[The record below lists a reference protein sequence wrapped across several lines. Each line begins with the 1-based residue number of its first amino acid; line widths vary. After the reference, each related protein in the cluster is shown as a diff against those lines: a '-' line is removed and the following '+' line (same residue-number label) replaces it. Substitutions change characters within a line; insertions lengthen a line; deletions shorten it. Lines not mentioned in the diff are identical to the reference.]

1 MRSFI
6 WILLLLSVTHT
17 ARAQYYLRGEIRNEQ
32 GVLLSGVKIKI
43 SSKPSLIFHSGGSG
57 SFGIPIPIVK
67 DSIHLSFDGYDPL
80 SIYVDSRRFQLLQMK
95 SSSGTSKLYKNYK
108 SSVVKNFS
116 TGSVINSLG
125 LGESYT
131 SIIENELMKTNTF
144 PETGF
149 SLNIDNASY
158 SNIRR
163 FINNG
168 MMIPQDAIRIEE
180 MLNYFSLSLPPN
192 SLQSE
197 KGFSYA
203 YEHSSCPWNPKHQL
217 LFLQLQAPTIP
228 LDQVPPSN
236 LVFLIDVSGS
246 MDKPNRLP
254 LLQSGFRLLINNLRP
269 IDTVSV
275 ITYGGGVAMVLAPTG
290 GQHKDLIKKAIDS
303 LSAGG
308 DTPGSGAIQLAYE
321 TAKKNFIKGGNN
333 RVILATDGDFN
344 VGQSSEKELE
354 ELITRYQ
361 MSGIYLTCLG
371 VGMGNYKDSKLETL
385 SKKGNGNFAYIDQI
399 REAEKVLVT
408 EFTKNIFTVANDASI
423 TLQFNPETVA
433 AYRLIGFDNKKT
445 ALEDSSSTLEGG
457 EIGSGHSIMAIAE
470 IIPAKDSINSAN
482 LPLAKVVLRYKDPL
496 SGNQKEQNFTADYRG
511 QKIEQTDSIYRFAAA
526 VAMFGN
532 ILRKSTFT
540 HGFQLEDVALFSK
553 HTVSPNN
560 ILQQEFQYLLE
571 KAIQLYNPSKKK
583 RKSD

>member
-6 WILLLLSVTHT
+6 WILLLLLLTHS
-17 ARAQYYLRGEIRNEQ
+17 AYSQYYLRGEIRNEQ

-43 SSKPSLIFHSGGSG
+43 SSKPSLIFYSGSSG
-57 SFGIPIPIVK
+57 SFGIPIPAPK
-67 DSIHLSFDGYDPL
+67 DSIHLSFEGYEML
-80 SIYVDSRRFQLLQMK
+80 SLYADSRQFQQIQMK
-95 SSSGTSKLYKNYK
+95 SSSGTSKVYKNYK
-108 SSVVKNFS
+108 ASVVKNLS
-116 TGSVINSLG
+116 ARSGINNLG

-131 SIIENELMKTNTF
+131 GIIENDFIKTNTF

-180 MLNYFSLSLPPN
+180 MLNYFSLPLPSS
-192 SLQSE
+192 SLQSDHN
-197 KGFSYA
+197 FSFA
-203 YEHSSCPWNPKHQL
+203 YEHSNCPWNPKHQL

-269 IDTVSV
+269 IDTVSI

-290 GQHKDLIKKAIDS
+290 GNDKDLIKKAIDS

-321 TAKKNFIKGGNN
+321 TAKKNFIEGGNN

-445 ALEDSSSTLEGG
+445 ALEDSTSTLEGG

-470 IIPAKDSINSAN
+470 IIPAKDSSNAVHN
-482 LPLAKVVLRYKDPL
+482 ALAKVVLRYKDPF
-496 SGNQKEQNFTADYRG
+496 SGIHKEQDFSTYYRG
-511 QKIEQTDSIYRFAAA
+511 RKIEQLDSTYRFAAA
-526 VAMFGN
+526 VTMFGN
-532 ILRKSTFT
+532 ILRQSKFT
-540 HGFQLEDVALFSK
+540 QGFQLEDVVLLSK
-553 HTVSPNN
+553 HAVSPQN
-560 ILQQEFQYLLE
+560 ILQQEFQQLLD

>member
-6 WILLLLSVTHT
+6 WILLLLLVKSS
-17 ARAQYYLRGEIRNEQ
+17 AFSQYYLRGEIRNEQ
-32 GVLLSGVKIKI
+32 GVLLSGVKIKL
-43 SSKPSLIFHSGGSG
+43 SSKPNLIFYSGGIG
-57 SFGIPIPIVK
+57 SFGIPLTAAK
-67 DSIHLSFDGYDPL
+67 DSIHLSFDGYEPMSLYIDC
-80 SIYVDSRRFQLLQMK
+80 RQFQLIQMK
-95 SSSGTSKLYKNYK
+95 PNSGTSKMYKNYK
-108 SSVVKNFS
+108 ASVVKNLS
-116 TGSVINSLG
+116 QQSGVYSLG

-131 SIIENELMKTNTF
+131 SIIENDFIKTDIF

-168 MMIPQDAIRIEE
+168 MMIPQDAVRIEE
-180 MLNYFSLSLPPN
+180 MLNYFSLPLPTDTIKSDRN
-192 SLQSE
+192 
-197 KGFSYA
+197 FTYA

-228 LDQVPPSN
+228 LHQVPPSN

-321 TAKKNFIKGGNN
+321 TAKKNFIEGGNN
-333 RVILATDGDFN
+333 RVIIATDGDFN

-354 ELITRYQ
+354 DLITRYQ
-361 MSGIYLTCLG
+361 MSGVYLTCLG

-423 TLQFNPETVA
+423 TLQFNPQTVA
-433 AYRLIGFDNKKT
+433 EYRLIGFDNKKT
-445 ALEDSSSTLEGG
+445 ALDDSTTSLEGG
-457 EIGSGHSIMAIAE
+457 EIGSSHSIMAIAE
-470 IIPAKDSINSAN
+470 IIPAKDSISSADQ
-482 LPLAKVVLRYKDPL
+482 LLAKITLRYKEPA
-496 SGNQKEQNFTADYRG
+496 SGIQKEQDFEAHYLG
-511 QKIEQTDSIYRFAAA
+511 KKMEHIDSTYRFAAA

-532 ILRKSTFT
+532 ILRQSKFM
-540 HGFQLEDVALFSK
+540 HGFQLEDVALLSK
-553 HTVSPNN
+553 EAVSPNN
-560 ILQQEFQYLLE
+560 ILQEEFQQLLE
-571 KAIQLYNPSKKK
+571 KAIRLYNPPKKK

>member
-1 MRSFI
+1 MRLFI
-6 WILLLLSVTHT
+6 WILLLLLVCYS

-32 GVLLSGVKIKI
+32 GTLLSGVKIKL
-43 SSKPSLIFHSGGSG
+43 SAKPSLIFYSGGTG
-57 SFGIPIPIVK
+57 SFGIPVTILK
-67 DSIHLSFDGYDPL
+67 DSIHLSFDGYESL
-80 SIYVDSRRFQLLQMK
+80 SLYADSRQFQVIQMK
-95 SSSGTSKLYKNYK
+95 SSSGSSKLYKNYK
-108 SSVVKNFS
+108 ASVVKDL
-116 TGSVINSLG
+116 TQGAGIYSLG

-131 SIIENELMKTNTF
+131 SIIENDFIKTNTF

-168 MMIPQDAIRIEE
+168 MMIPQDAVRIEE
-180 MLNYFSLSLPPN
+180 MLNYFSLPIPSN
-192 SLQSE
+192 NIRSNRN
-197 KGFSYA
+197 FTYA

-228 LDQVPPSN
+228 LHQVPPSN

-321 TAKKNFIKGGNN
+321 TAKKNFIEGGNN
-333 RVILATDGDFN
+333 RVIIATDGDFN

-423 TLQFNPETVA
+423 SLQFDPQTVA
-433 AYRLIGFDNKKT
+433 AYRLIGFDNKRT
-445 ALEDSSSTLEGG
+445 ALDDSTSSLEGG

-470 IIPAKDSINSAN
+470 IIPAKDSVGSAN
-482 LPLAKVVLRYKDPL
+482 NPLAKIVLRYKEPS
-496 SGNQKEQNFTADYRG
+496 SGIQKEQEFEAHYRG
-511 QKIEQTDSIYRFAAA
+511 KKMEQTDSTYRFAAA
-526 VAMFGN
+526 VALFGN
-532 ILRKSTFT
+532 ILRQSKFT
-540 HGFQLEDVALFSK
+540 HGFQLEDVALLSK
-553 HTVSPNN
+553 DAVSPSN
-560 ILQQEFQYLLE
+560 ILQQEFQHLLE
-571 KAIQLYNPSKKK
+571 KAIRLYNPSKKK

>member
-1 MRSFI
+1 
-6 WILLLLSVTHT
+6 
-17 ARAQYYLRGEIRNEQ
+17 
-32 GVLLSGVKIKI
+32 
-43 SSKPSLIFHSGGSG
+43 
-57 SFGIPIPIVK
+57 
-67 DSIHLSFDGYDPL
+67 
-80 SIYVDSRRFQLLQMK
+80 
-95 SSSGTSKLYKNYK
+95 
-108 SSVVKNFS
+108 
-116 TGSVINSLG
+116 
-125 LGESYT
+125 
-131 SIIENELMKTNTF
+131 
-144 PETGF
+144 
-149 SLNIDNASY
+149 
-158 SNIRR
+158 
-163 FINNG
+163 
-168 MMIPQDAIRIEE
+168 
-180 MLNYFSLSLPPN
+180 
-192 SLQSE
+192 
-197 KGFSYA
+197 
-203 YEHSSCPWNPKHQL
+203 
-217 LFLQLQAPTIP
+217 
-228 LDQVPPSN
+228 
-236 LVFLIDVSGS
+236 

-470 IIPAKDSINSAN
+470 IIPAKDSSNSAN
-482 LPLAKVVLRYKDPL
+482 LPLAEVVLRYKDPL
-496 SGNQKEQNFTADYRG
+496 SGNQKEQNFTANYRG
-511 QKIEQTDSIYRFAAA
+511 QKIKRTDSIYRFAAA

-532 ILRKSTFT
+532 ILRKSKST

-560 ILQQEFQYLLE
+560 ILQQEFQHLLE
-571 KAIQLYNPSKKK
+571 KAIQLYNPPKKK

>member
-6 WILLLLSVTHT
+6 WILLLLLVTHSVHS
-17 ARAQYYLRGEIRNEQ
+17 QYYLRGEIRNEQ
-32 GVLLSGVKIKI
+32 GILLSGVKIKI
-43 SSKPSLIFHSGGSG
+43 SAKPSLIFYSGTSG
-57 SFGIPIPIVK
+57 AFGIPVPTVK
-67 DSIHLSFDGYDPL
+67 DSIHLSFEGYESL
-80 SIYVDSRRFQLLQMK
+80 SLSVDSRQFQLIQMR
-95 SSSGTSKLYKNYK
+95 SHSGTSKLYKNYK
-108 SSVVKNFS
+108 ASVVKDLS
-116 TGSVINSLG
+116 TSYTMNSLG

-131 SIIENELMKTNTF
+131 GIIENDFIKTNTF

-180 MLNYFSLSLPPN
+180 MLNYFSLPLPSN
-192 SLQSE
+192 NAASQ
-197 KGFSYA
+197 GNFSYA

-217 LFLQLQAPTIP
+217 LFLQLQAPNIP
-228 LDQVPPSN
+228 LHEVPASN

-254 LLQSGFRLLINNLRP
+254 LLQSAFRLLINNLRP

-354 ELITRYQ
+354 ELITGYQ

-423 TLQFNPETVA
+423 TLQFNPETVTS
-433 AYRLIGFDNKKT
+433 YRLIGFDNKKI
-445 ALEDSSSTLEGG
+445 ALDDSTSTLEGG
-457 EIGSGHSIMAIAE
+457 EIGSGHAIMAIAE
-470 IIPAKDSINSAN
+470 IIPAKDSINSVHTSLAN
-482 LPLAKVVLRYKDPL
+482 VVLRYKDPL
-496 SGNQKEQNFTADYRG
+496 SGVHQEQGFSVPYRG
-511 QKIEQTDSIYRFAAA
+511 KKIEKIDSTYRFAAA
-526 VAMFGN
+526 VVMFGN
-532 ILRKSTFT
+532 ILRQSKFT
-540 HGFQLEDVALFSK
+540 SGFQLEDVALLSK
-553 HTVSPNN
+553 HAISPNN
-560 ILQQEFQYLLE
+560 ILQQEFQQLLE

>member
-1 MRSFI
+1 MRLFI
-6 WILLLLSVTHT
+6 WILLLLLVSQSTFS
-17 ARAQYYLRGEIRNEQ
+17 QYYLRGEIRNEQ
-32 GVLLSGVKIKI
+32 GTLLSGVKIKL
-43 SSKPSLIFHSGGSG
+43 STKPGLIFYSGSTG
-57 SFGIPIPIVK
+57 SFGIPVPFEK
-67 DSIHLSFDGYDPL
+67 DSILLSFDGYEPL
-80 SIYVDSRRFQLLQMK
+80 SLYADSRQFQMIQMK
-95 SSSGTSKLYKNYK
+95 SSSGAAKLYKNYK
-108 SSVVKNFS
+108 ASVVKDL
-116 TGSVINSLG
+116 TQGAGIYSVG
-125 LGESYT
+125 PGESYT
-131 SIIENELMKTNTF
+131 SIIENEFIKTSTF

-168 MMIPQDAIRIEE
+168 MMIPQDAVRIEE
-180 MLNYFSLSLPPN
+180 MLNYFSLSLPSN
-192 SLQSE
+192 KIQSDSH
-197 KGFSYA
+197 FSYA
-203 YEHSSCPWNPKHQL
+203 YEHSTCPWNPKHQL

-228 LDQVPPSN
+228 LHEVPPSN

-254 LLQSGFRLLINNLRP
+254 LLQSAFRLLINNLRSV
-269 IDTVSV
+269 DTVSV

-290 GQHKDLIKKAIDS
+290 GQHKELIKKAIDS

-333 RVILATDGDFN
+333 RVIIATDGDFN

-354 ELITRYQ
+354 ELISRYQ

-423 TLQFNPETVA
+423 TLQFDPQTVA
-433 AYRLIGFDNKKT
+433 AYRLIGFDNKRT
-445 ALEDSSSTLEGG
+445 ALADSTSSLEGG
-457 EIGSGHSIMAIAE
+457 EIGSGHAVMAVAE
-470 IIPAKDSINSAN
+470 IIPAKDSISSVNK
-482 LPLAKVVLRYKDPL
+482 PLAKVSLHYKDPT
-496 SGNQKEQNFTADYRG
+496 SGTRREQSFTATYHG
-511 QKIEQTDSIYRFAAA
+511 QKIEQSDSTYRFAAA

-532 ILRKSTFT
+532 ILRQSKFT
-540 HGFQLEDVALFSK
+540 HGFQLEDVALLIK
-553 HTVSPNN
+553 NAVSPNN
-560 ILQQEFQYLLE
+560 MLQQEFQQLLE
-571 KAIQLYNPSKKK
+571 KAIRLYDPPKKK

>member
-1 MRSFI
+1 MRLFI
-6 WILLLLSVTHT
+6 WILLLLLVNHA

-32 GVLLSGVKIKI
+32 GTLLSGVKIKL
-43 SSKPSLIFHSGGSG
+43 SAKPSLIFYSGGTG
-57 SFGIPIPIVK
+57 SFGIPVTILK
-67 DSIHLSFDGYDPL
+67 DSIHLSFDGYEPL
-80 SIYVDSRRFQLLQMK
+80 SLYADSRQFQMIQMK
-95 SSSGTSKLYKNYK
+95 SSSGSAKLYKNYK
-108 SSVVKNFS
+108 ASVVKDL
-116 TGSVINSLG
+116 TQGAGIYSLG

-131 SIIENELMKTNTF
+131 SIIENDFIKTSTF

-168 MMIPQDAIRIEE
+168 MMIPQDAVRIEE
-180 MLNYFSLSLPPN
+180 MLNYFSLPIPTKSI
-192 SLQSE
+192 QSDHN
-197 KGFSYA
+197 FTYA
-203 YEHSSCPWNPKHQL
+203 YEHSSCPWNPNHQL

-228 LDQVPPSN
+228 LHQVPPSN

-290 GQHKDLIKKAIDS
+290 GQHKEQIKKAIDS

-321 TAKKNFIKGGNN
+321 TAKKNFIEGGNN
-333 RVILATDGDFN
+333 RIIIATDGDFN

-354 ELITRYQ
+354 DLITRYQ

-423 TLQFNPETVA
+423 TIQFDPETVA
-433 AYRLIGFDNKKT
+433 SYRLIGFDNKRT
-445 ALEDSSSTLEGG
+445 ALDDSTSSLEGG

-470 IIPAKDSINSAN
+470 IIPAKDSIRSAN
-482 LPLAKVVLRYKDPL
+482 KLLAKLVLRYKEPL
-496 SGNQKEQNFTADYRG
+496 SGIQKEQEFEAYYRG
-511 QKIEQTDSIYRFAAA
+511 KKMEHTDSTYRFAAA

-532 ILRKSTFT
+532 ILRQSKST
-540 HGFQLEDVALFSK
+540 HGFQLEDVALLNK
-553 HTVSPNN
+553 DAISPNN
-560 ILQQEFQYLLE
+560 LLQQEFQQLLE
-571 KAIQLYNPSKKK
+571 KAIRLYNPSKKK